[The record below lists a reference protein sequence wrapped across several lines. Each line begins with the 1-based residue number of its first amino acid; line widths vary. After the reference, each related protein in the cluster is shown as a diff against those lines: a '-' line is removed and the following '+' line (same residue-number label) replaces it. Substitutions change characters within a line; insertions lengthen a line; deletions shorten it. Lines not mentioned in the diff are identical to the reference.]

1 MNLTCQNPIIL
12 IMPNIFKYMDLT
24 PLISMKKK
32 IFAIIPAYNE
42 EKYIGRIV
50 GKTKKYVDKVVVVDD
65 GSKDRTASLA
75 RRNKAI
81 VLTHLVNLGKGAAL
95 KTGCD
100 YAAENSA
107 CFIIAIDADAQHNP
121 EDIPRFLESLK
132 GHDIVLGCR
141 KLNRKMP
148 FVLKFGNWFINKT
161 IRFLYGVKIRDSQ
174 CGYRAFTTKA
184 YKKLRWKDSD
194 YSMESEMI
202 AKMGK
207 YKLSYAEIPIST
219 IYSDRYK
226 GTTVLDGIKIVF
238 SLLIWKLNHL

>member
-1 MNLTCQNPIIL
+1 M
-12 IMPNIFKYMDLT
+12 
-24 PLISMKKK
+24 K
-32 IFAIIPAYNE
+32 IFAIIPAHNE
-42 EKYIGRIV
+42 EKHIYSIV
-50 GKTKKYVDKVVVVDD
+50 KKAKKYVDRVVVVDD
-65 GSKDRTASLA
+65 GSRDKTREMA
-75 RRNKAI
+75 RKGKAI
-81 VLTHLVNLGKGAAL
+81 VLRHLVNLGKGAAL

-100 YAAENSA
+100 YAVKNNAG
-107 CFIIAIDADAQHNP
+107 FIIAIDADAQHDP
-121 EDIPRFLESLK
+121 KEIPRFLESLK
-132 GHDIVLGCR
+132 GHDIVLGYR

-174 CGYRAFTTKA
+174 CGYRAFTAKT
-184 YKKLRWKDSD
+184 YKKLRWRASD

-207 YKLSYAEIPIST
+207 YKLSYAEVPIAT

-238 SLLIWKLNHL
+238 NLLIWRLNHL